1 MSRRLA
7 SVNQMHCEIAGASP
21 AQTKHGQMRMLEEK
35 HEEVFARG
43 FMLSSALLLY
53 FPGDSTTHCRRYQ
66 RSTNARCKQAVRWM
80 KTLNHAAPCVLQ
92 NVDARCFCRFHFCL
106 ACMMATKGPV
116 EGQF

>member
-1 MSRRLA
+1 
-7 SVNQMHCEIAGASP
+7 
-21 AQTKHGQMRMLEEK
+21 
-35 HEEVFARG
+35 
-43 FMLSSALLLY
+43 MLSSALLPY
-53 FPGDSTTHCRRYQ
+53 FPGDSTARCRCCQ

-80 KTLNHAAPCVLQ
+80 QTFTLNHAALCVLQ